1 MGGVVSL
8 VPESLDAFAELAVAL
23 GMVDGTGRVNTDW
36 FADPVGGGG
45 GAAAHGLR
53 SVMATDE
60 QRDALLAFVDDVLGD
75 PDRHRHGLAGVLG
88 N

>member
-36 FADPVGGGG
+36 FADP
-45 GAAAHGLR
+45 ARETAK
-53 SVMATDE
+53 
-60 QRDALLAFVDDVLGD
+60 LLAWL
-75 PDRHRHGLAGVLG
+75 DRAQEGRS
-88 N
+88 